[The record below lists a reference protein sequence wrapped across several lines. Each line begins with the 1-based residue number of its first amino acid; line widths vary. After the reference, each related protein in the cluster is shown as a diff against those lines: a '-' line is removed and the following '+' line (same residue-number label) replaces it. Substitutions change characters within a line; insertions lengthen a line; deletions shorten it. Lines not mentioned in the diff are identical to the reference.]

1 MTRKLHS
8 KDSGVDRA
16 AAVLSVLLACQ
27 LSCAEYDADPGLL
40 GLIDPLAFPARI
52 GTIQTGQTAMAASTQ
67 TIAITPVNLAQS
79 YVVCSFRTNSS
90 NMSNFPTC
98 QLAAADQVVVR
109 SGAANA
115 NLVVRYYVVEFA
127 SGASVQRG
135 SSSMAAGVASSSV
148 AFESVNTARSFPIV
162 YSRSAT
168 LAQNIDEE
176 RAVGASFSSS
186 ASLDFTRSQST
197 TAAIDIEWQVVQF
210 GGANVQ
216 SGVASIGVGS
226 TAASVAISAVNSSRA
241 WLNYFVRPGAD
252 VDGVEGRY
260 FVRGVY
266 ASSTSINFDRLDNAG
281 SVEVF
286 YYAVEAPSSVI
297 VQNGTATTLPAP
309 NTETIVDVVLPT
321 AINTALA
328 WPLTSSTVSGGG
340 TADQDSGTWS
350 GSITSSTGLRFQR
363 GSAQDV
369 RSDFGWTIVEFV
381 P

>member
-1 MTRKLHS
+1 MGLALAL
-8 KDSGVDRA
+8 SGA
-16 AAVLSVLLACQ
+16 
-27 LSCAEYDADPGLL
+27 CAEYDAEPGYIGLL
-40 GLIDPLAFPARI
+40 MLAPLDPFAAPARI
-52 GTIQTGQTAMAASTQ
+52 GTVQTGLATMTASTQ
-67 TIAITPVNLAQS
+67 TIAITSVNVAQS
-79 YVVCSFRTNSS
+79 YVVCSFRTDSS

-216 SGVASIGVGS
+216 SGGVSIGVGS
-226 TAASVAISAVNSSRA
+226 TSTSVAISAVNSSRA

-266 ASSTSINFDRLDNAG
+266 ASDTSLAFDRLDNAG
-281 SVEVF
+281 SVDIF
-286 YYAVEAPSSVI
+286 YYAVEAPASVV
-297 VQNGTATTLPAP
+297 VQSGTATTQPAP

-340 TADQDSGTWS
+340 AADQDSGTWS